1 MSRIN
6 DVLSALERLSTTD
19 LRQAVDAGR
28 RLLDQRAS
36 ITAIEGVDVT
46 GPACPDCQAD
56 TANRWGTTRTG
67 LQRWRCVACLRTY
80 TAATGTPLAAAKR
93 RDEFVAVAVDMLE
106 PRPLSCRQMA
116 KRIGVHPMTVWR
128 WRKLIMEACWEE
140 AEALG
145 GIVEVDETYVRESR
159 KGSREWV
166 RFEAGQGPQP
176 PRLQWHEYKRQKLLM
191 QRGLSRYQMA
201 VLTATNR
208 DRAVHA
214 GRLAGTNLAPV
225 SERLDTVLRAD
236 AVLCTDSAA
245 VYKQY
250 AARRNRPIK
259 QVNTHQGQ
267 HVVEQAF
274 HINTVGSL
282 QQRFK
287 EFMTPFRGPNTR
299 HLEAYTAWFIMRV
312 RLRGRTKNPNML
324 VQKVIERRPP
334 TYRPSPFFNTL
345 R

>member
-6 DVLSALERLSTTD
+6 DVLSALERLSITD
-19 LRQAVDAGR
+19 LRHAVDAGR

-36 ITAIEGVDVT
+36 ITAVEGVDAT
-46 GPACPDCQAD
+46 APSCPHCQAA

-67 LQRWRCVACLRTY
+67 LQRWRCGACRRTY

-93 RDEFVAVAVDMLE
+93 RDEFVAVAQDMLE
-106 PRPLSCRQMA
+106 TRPLSCRQMA
-116 KRIGVHPMTVWR
+116 ERIGVHPMTVWR
-128 WRKLIMEACWEE
+128 WRKLIMEACWERV
-140 AEALG
+140 EALG

-159 KGSREWV
+159 KGSREWK
-166 RFEAGQGPQP
+166 RYEAGHGPQP
-176 PRLQWHEYKRQKLLM
+176 PRLQWHQYKRRKLPM
-191 QRGLSRYQMA
+191 QRGLSRYQMP

-208 DRAVHA
+208 GQGVYA
-214 GRLAGTNLAPV
+214 GRLAGTSLAPV
-225 SERLDTVLRAD
+225 SERLDQVLRDD

-245 VYKQY
+245 VYRQY
-250 AARRNRPIK
+250 AGDRNRPIK
-259 QVNTHQGQ
+259 QVNPHQGI

-282 QQRFK
+282 HQRFK
-287 EFMTPFRGPNTR
+287 EFMAPFRGPNTR
-299 HLEAYTAWFIMRV
+299 HLEAYTAWFIV
-312 RLRGRTKNPNML
+312 RERFRGRTKNRNML